1 VHFLS
6 VLGFIASVLLGVWL
20 LLGVVRSGRL

>member
-1 VHFLS
+1 LGFLVS
-6 VLGFIASVLLGVWL
+6 GVLGAWL